1 MPINRIKKKKI
12 SDKKIDFLIR
22 KSGTENLI
30 RIMVQSPKKSYVE
43 DSIGE
48 MVEIIKKIDE

>member
-1 MPINRIKKKKI
+1 MSR
-12 SDKKIDFLIR
+12 KIDFLIR